1 MEAHVRDEWP
11 RYTEEPVTDLP
22 VHPLAPKLNVEQ
34 EPGCEIDVHFENE
47 FSDLGQH
54 WNGGRGG
61 GGGRMLTD
69 GLLNFLFDIK
79 LAFLC
84 IPEYSSRGWYLLLF
98 IIISYLLLN
107 ILIYYAL

>member
-11 RYTEEPVTDLP
+11 PYTEEPVTDLP

-54 WNGGRGG
+54 
-61 GGGRMLTD
+61 
-69 GLLNFLFDIK
+69 
-79 LAFLC
+79 
-84 IPEYSSRGWYLLLF
+84 
-98 IIISYLLLN
+98 
-107 ILIYYAL
+107 